1 MKCDRRT
8 RCSRTLTLPINQ
20 PRLVRV
26 HPKKVH
32 ISELKC
38 SGWLDDYIRLKRAD
52 DGPTS
57 GGLAAISF
65 FQLAQFRIV
74 PLQSSATAAERQG
87 SPKTLP
93 RLQAQLPARAS
104 ALCPRSSNW
113 ETPYFFR
120 YICSGKNLLR
130 NAIYHTPSVPRIK
143 PICIR
148 QFAVGKSVRAPRNTC
163 FVRTPGPL

>member
-87 SPKTLP
+87 SPKHFPGSKLNFLLE
-93 RLQAQLPARAS
+93 LQ
-104 ALCPRSSNW
+104 
-113 ETPYFFR
+113 PYVHEVPT
-120 YICSGKNLLR
+120 GKR
-130 NAIYHTPSVPRIK
+130 RI
-143 PICIR
+143 
-148 QFAVGKSVRAPRNTC
+148 FLGT
-163 FVRTPGPL
+163 FVRGKTFCEMPYTIHPRFQELSPFVYVSLQSESQSGHPAIPAL